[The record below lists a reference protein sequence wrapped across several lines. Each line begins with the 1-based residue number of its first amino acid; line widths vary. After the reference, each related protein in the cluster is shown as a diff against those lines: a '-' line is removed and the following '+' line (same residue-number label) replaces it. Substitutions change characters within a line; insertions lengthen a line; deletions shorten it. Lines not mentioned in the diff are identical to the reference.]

1 MLIERHL
8 EDILNNN
15 RQAVIGAFQTEIKN
29 TLKTQ
34 NRRKKAS
41 KVSCSK
47 EIPIS
52 HFMMTIFI
60 TKIYSFT
67 EIAVLVINI
76 VKICIYIALILS
88 YSVFYVD
95 LFGLCMHMCCG
106 RIKISCFLPL
116 RSSSVLLS
124 VL

>member
-15 RQAVIGAFQTEIKN
+15 SQAVIGAFQTEIKN

-41 KVSCSK
+41 KVSCCK
-47 EIPIS
+47 EIAIS
-52 HFMMTIFI
+52 HFMLTVFL
-60 TKIYSFT
+60 TKICSFI
-67 EIAVLVINI
+67 EISVLVINI
-76 VKICIYIALILS
+76 LKICIYITLILS
-88 YSVFYVD
+88 CIVFYVD
-95 LFGLCMHMCCG
+95 LFGLCMHICRG
-106 RIKISCFLPL
+106 RIKRSCFLPL

-124 VL
+124 VS